1 MNGRCAHIV
10 VSGLVQG
17 VGYRYFALRR
27 AEKLGVTGYARN
39 LPDGRVEILACGA
52 EGLIADFVAILR
64 VGPAASSVGDVAVE
78 WVKPGEIFDRF
89 EIR

>member
-1 MNGRCAHIV
+1 MNGSCAHIV

-17 VGYRYFALRR
+17 VGYRYFASRR
-27 AEKLGVTGYARN
+27 AERLGLTGYARN

-52 EGLIADFVAILR
+52 EGLIADFVNLLR
-64 VGPAASSVGDVAVE
+64 IGPPASDVRDVAVR
-78 WVKPGEIFDRF
+78 WVKQGETYDRF